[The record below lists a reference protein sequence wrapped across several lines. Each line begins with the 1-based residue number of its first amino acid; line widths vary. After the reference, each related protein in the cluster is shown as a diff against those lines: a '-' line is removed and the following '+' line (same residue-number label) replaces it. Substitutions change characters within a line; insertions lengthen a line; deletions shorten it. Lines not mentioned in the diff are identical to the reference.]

1 MYDLELEIKY
11 KGIEEELL
19 DKLNNSNRNNS
30 KEDLGYSKD
39 DVLNICEELYKHEL
53 LLAFGV
59 KDISN
64 PDIKENINT
73 IWTKIL
79 LFPSFLNVINNYQNK
94 MTLMDQEQTFVLM
107 FNYDIFH
114 ILHRCIVSM
123 YNNNIEEMDLNLQ
136 ILDNCILNK

>member
-19 DKLNNSNRNNS
+19 DKLTNSN
-30 KEDLGYSKD
+30 EDLGYSKE
-39 DVLNICEELYKHEL
+39 DVLNICDELYKHEL

-64 PDIKENINT
+64 PDIKENINN
-73 IWTKIL
+73 IWIQIQL
-79 LFPSFLNVINNYQNK
+79 YPSFLKVINKYQNK
-94 MTLMDQEQTFVLM
+94 MTLMDTEQTFVLM

-114 ILHRCIVSM
+114 ILHKCIVSM
-123 YNNNIEEMDLNLQ
+123 YNNNVEEMDQNLNV
-136 ILDNCILNK
+136 LDNLIINKI